1 MPQAPTHE
9 ETVAKR
15 ILYIMVNE
23 QGLRAGDGMSPDNL
37 SQDLARHDIAQTDQL
52 QAVQYAKE
60 KGWLRDG
67 PYGELQLTETGFA
80 VD

>member
-1 MPQAPTHE
+1 MPQPPTHE

-15 ILYIMVNE
+15 ILNIMVNE

>member
-1 MPQAPTHE
+1 MSNVPTPE

-15 ILYIMVNE
+15 ILFIMVNE

-37 SQDLARHDIAQTDQL
+37 THDLTRHQIAPQEQQ
-52 QAVQYAKE
+52 QAVDYAKE
-60 KGWLRDG
+60 KGWLRIG

-80 VD
+80 LD

>member
-1 MPQAPTHE
+1 MSKALSPQ
-9 ETVAKR
+9 ETNAKR
-15 ILYIMVNE
+15 ILFIMVNE

-37 SQDLARHDIAQTDQL
+37 THDLTRHEISQADQV
-52 QAVQYAKE
+52 QAVQYAKD

-80 VD
+80 LD

>member
-1 MPQAPTHE
+1 MSNAISHE
-9 ETVAKR
+9 ETIAKR
-15 ILYIMVNE
+15 ILFIMVNE

-37 SQDLARHDIAQTDQL
+37 AHDLARHQITGADQQ
-52 QAVQYAKE
+52 QAVRFAKDR
-60 KGWLRDG
+60 GWLREG